1 MTGGADARETP
12 GALPAAGLWRRFMG
26 AVYESVILFAV
37 VVFFGYAFSALMQ
50 FRGTP
55 GPLRWAFQGFLFLV
69 IGLYFVWFWSEG
81 RRTLP
86 MKTVALRLVDAIG
99 RPLSR
104 TRATAR
110 YLCGWSMLLGP
121 VAAAWYFGPAWLL
134 LLPVPF
140 FAALLD
146 PERRTL
152 YDRVAG
158 TRLVVDEQSR
168 P

>member
-1 MTGGADARETP
+1 MASEELSGPAP

-26 AVYESVILFAV
+26 AVYEGVILFAV
-37 VVFFGYAFSALMQ
+37 IAFFSYAFSALLQ
-50 FRGTP
+50 FRGES
-55 GPLRWAFQGFLFLV
+55 GPLRWAFQGYLFLV
-69 IGLYFVWFWSEG
+69 VGAYFVWFWSDG

-104 TRATAR
+104 ARATAR

-121 VAAAWYFGPAWLL
+121 VTAAWYFGPAWLL

-146 PERRTL
+146 RDRRTL

-158 TRLVVDEQSR
+158 TRLVVDEPSR
-168 P
+168 T